1 MSGAALAHTAELDAD
16 TLLRARR
23 LLDEVFGEEMTAEDW
38 EHALGGLHALIWVGS
53 ELVGHASVVQ
63 RRLYHQ
69 GRPLRAGYV
78 EGVAVAQAHRGG
90 GHGATLMQAI
100 ERVIHRAYHLGAL
113 GSTDEAADFYS
124 HRGWQRWMGPTSALT
139 PTGIVRTEDCDGCVY
154 VFPVDRP
161 LEPTGELTCG
171 WREGDAW

>member
-1 MSGAALAHTAELDAD
+1 
-16 TLLRARR
+16 
-23 LLDEVFGEEMTAEDW
+23 
-38 EHALGGLHALIWVGS
+38 
-53 ELVGHASVVQ
+53 
-63 RRLYHQ
+63 
-69 GRPLRAGYV
+69 
-78 EGVAVAQAHRGG
+78 
-90 GHGATLMQAI
+90 MQAI